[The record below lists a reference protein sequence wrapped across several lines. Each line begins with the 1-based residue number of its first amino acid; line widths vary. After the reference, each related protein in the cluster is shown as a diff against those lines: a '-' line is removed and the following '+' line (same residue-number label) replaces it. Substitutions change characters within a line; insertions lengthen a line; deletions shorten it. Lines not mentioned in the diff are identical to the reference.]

1 MNQGSGF
8 RRNWR
13 SNRALFLVVCVMLVA
28 GMIFASRAGLLA
40 PIEDLLTVPLNAVS
54 GVFNRVSL
62 TVSDNISRFSDV
74 QTLQRRIADLETA
87 LALYQA
93 ELVELREINS
103 DYNRLANLLS
113 YTTSVQN
120 QEFVTANVIAVD
132 ESSSLR
138 TITLDR
144 GTRDGIAVGM
154 PVVAGV
160 AGSQVQGGLV
170 GRVIRVSA
178 NASRV
183 MLITDPS
190 SAVSAR
196 LQTNRVEGTV
206 RGKVAGTLEMDLIRL
221 DAQIVS
227 GTLVI
232 TSGLGGNFPQDIV
245 IGQVT
250 SFRLADTGLSQ
261 IAQVSSLINF
271 DTLEFALVVTNF
283 QPVDLSVFEQASS
296 AP

>member
-13 SNRALFLVVCVMLVA
+13 SNRALYLVVCVLLVA
-28 GMIFASRAGLLA
+28 GMVFASRAGLLA

-54 GVFNRVSL
+54 GVLNRVSL
-62 TVSDNISRFSDV
+62 TVSDNFSRFSDV

-103 DYNRLANLLS
+103 DYNRLADLLS

-196 LQTNRVEGTV
+196 LQTNRVQGTV
-206 RGKVAGTLEMDLIRL
+206 RGKVAGTLEMDLIGL

-271 DTLEFALVVTNF
+271 DTLEFALVITNF
-283 QPVDLSVFEQASS
+283 QPVDLSVFEQATP